1 MCSEIAS
8 CSFLRDIC
16 RDVSGAEG
24 FVRVKMSCE
33 SERLGYLANC
43 GSEPMAAEPVAVG
56 ANVYMIPQGLI
67 G

>member
-1 MCSEIAS
+1 
-8 CSFLRDIC
+8 
-16 RDVSGAEG
+16 
-24 FVRVKMSCE
+24 MSCE